1 MNKIESVLFDNFIIG
16 DNSPT
21 LIMGVLNL
29 SPESFY
35 KSSIYETFES
45 IREAALKMISS
56 GALILD
62 VGARSTA
69 PKSPVI
75 SVDEERNRLEPIL
88 EKLCEILPDNL
99 LLSVDTQFAR
109 IAQAA
114 YRIASR
120 YNKRMIL
127 NDVSGLT
134 TDPDLINFI
143 TKNNIPLILMASKD
157 KPGDL
162 LTIDEIIQQLRSKI
176 QLLNDRGYDEKK
188 IIIDPGIG
196 HWVKDKTYQ
205 YDLKIIAN
213 LEKLRT
219 LQKPILI
226 ALSRKSFIG
235 EVLEIPDPEDRLMGS
250 LCATAV
256 SVFNG
261 AHIVRTHDVN
271 KKLKDIVKMAEAI
284 RRSR

>member
-69 PKSPVI
+69 PKSPAI

-99 LLSVDTQFAR
+99 LLSVDTQYAR